1 MEAKKTLE
9 QIQAEIGRGALV
21 EIRLIENKNVGT
33 EVMMPFLGLYG
44 EGVSIEMGQTLRAVY
59 AYADQSERISRMS
72 TEDLLDWYDGMTR
85 SQSTAMRKNLIG
97 KLINQVYNEL
107 TKRLGERW
115 NKGRV
120 RLK

>member
-9 QIQAEIGRGALV
+9 QLKAEIESGALV

-33 EVMMPFLGLYG
+33 EVMPYSGLYG
-44 EGVSIEMGQTLRAVY
+44 EGFSVEKSQSLRKIY
-59 AYADQSERISRMS
+59 AYVDQSERIGGMP

-85 SQSTAMRKNLIG
+85 SQSVAMREDLIC
-97 KLINQVYNEL
+97 KLVNQVYGEL

-120 RLK
+120 KLK